1 MIALEQARAY
11 LEQLGLAQAAAVLD
25 SRLEAASKREAP
37 YAELLADLLGAEAAA
52 RRARYLTTRTRLAH
66 LPFQRTLAQFDFAFQ
81 PSVDERQ
88 VRELATMA
96 FVGSEAAIRVIHV
109 DGPLPLVAAH
119 MSRQPEVKE
128 FERQLEEHLTEGRDM
143 LSPEGARAF
152 FQKAGM
158 ENVLNRRAPGQEAA
172 A

>member
-1 MIALEQARAY
+1 MIALEQARQY

-25 SRLEAASKREAP
+25 SRLETAAQREAP

-88 VRELATMA
+88 VRALATMA
-96 FVGSEAAIRVIHV
+96 FVADAA
-109 DGPLPLVAAH
+109 
-119 MSRQPEVKE
+119 
-128 FERQLEEHLTEGRDM
+128 
-143 LSPEGARAF
+143 
-152 FQKAGM
+152 
-158 ENVLNRRAPGQEAA
+158 NVLLLGPPGVGKTH
-172 A
+172 